1 MDPSKFRDLISGRQR
16 GLGASMLRGFLRL
29 VECPYTWAV
38 SVRNRQFD
46 SGKRPAVNVGVP
58 VVSVGNL
65 TLGGTGKTPAVEW
78 IAQWFRRH
86 GVRIGLIS
94 RGYKSAD
101 GRKNDEAMELAQRL
115 PDVPH
120 LQNPDRVAAARAAID
135 NEKCQLLVL
144 DDAFQHR
151 RIARDLD
158 IVLIDASE
166 PFGFEHL
173 FPRGTLREPLA
184 GLARAQFAL
193 LTRADLVDTA
203 GRGRIREIAGSH
215 APNIAWGECRH
226 APIHLLSAS
235 GEVEPLDSLG
245 NQLIAAFC
253 GIGNPGA
260 FRETLKQCG
269 YNVTAFREFPDH
281 HRYDENDIAELS
293 RWAESQDATAVVCTH
308 KDLVKINA
316 AKLGGKPL
324 LAVVIGLE
332 FLTGEQELERLL
344 KPLLE
349 RMP

>member
-1 MDPSKFRDLISGRQR
+1 MDSSKFRDLVSGRER
-16 GLGASMLRGFLRL
+16 GLGASLLRGFLRL

-38 SVRNRQFD
+38 NMRNRQFD
-46 SGKRPAVNVGVP
+46 SGRRPAVKVGVP

-78 IAQWFRRH
+78 IAQWFSRR
-86 GVRIGLIS
+86 GPRVGLVS
-94 RGYKSAD
+94 RGYKSAA
-101 GRKNDEAMELAQRL
+101 GNKNDEAMELEQRL

-120 LQNPDRVAAARAAID
+120 LQNPDRVAAAQAAISD
-135 NEKCQLLVL
+135 AKCQLLVL

-184 GLARAQFAL
+184 GLARAQYAL
-193 LTRADLVDTA
+193 LTRADLVDIA
-203 GRGRIREIAGSH
+203 ERSRIRSIAKSY
-215 APNIAWGECRH
+215 APNVAWGECRH
-226 APIHLLSAS
+226 APMHLLSAD
-235 GEVEPLDSLG
+235 GKVQPLDSLRS
-245 NQLIAAFC
+245 QPIAAFC
-253 GIGNPGA
+253 GIGNPAA

-269 YNVTAFREFPDH
+269 YNVAAFREFPDH
-281 HRYDENDIAELS
+281 HRYSESDIAELS
-293 RWAESQDATAVVCTH
+293 RWAEAQDAAAVVCTH

-316 AKLGGKPL
+316 ATLSGKPL
-324 LAVVIGLE
+324 FAVVIGLE
-332 FLTGEQELERLL
+332 FLAGEQELEQLL

-349 RMP
+349 RVS

>member
-1 MDPSKFRDLISGRQR
+1 MDPSKFRDLVSGRQR
-16 GLGASMLRGFLRL
+16 GLGASMLRGFLRA

-38 SVRNRQFD
+38 NVRNRQFD
-46 SGKRPAVNVGVP
+46 SGKRPAVDVGVP

-78 IAQWFRRH
+78 IGQWFRQR
-86 GVRIGLIS
+86 GIRVGLIS

-120 LQNPDRVAAARAAID
+120 LQNPDRVAAAKAAIGD
-135 NEKCQLLVL
+135 EKCQLLVL

-166 PFGFEHL
+166 PFGFDHL

-184 GLARAQFAL
+184 GLARAQYAL
-193 LTRADLVDTA
+193 LTRADLVDATEGA
-203 GRGRIREIAGSH
+203 RIREVAQSH
-215 APNIAWGECRH
+215 APQIAWGECRH
-226 APIHLLSAS
+226 TPKRLLSAS
-235 GEVEPLDSLG
+235 GEVQSLDSLR
-245 NQLIAAFC
+245 NQPIAAFC
-253 GIGNPGA
+253 GIGNPAA

-269 YNVTAFREFPDH
+269 YDVTAFREFPDH
-281 HRYDENDIAELS
+281 HRYSESDIAELS
-293 RWAESQDATAVVCTH
+293 RWAETQNAAAIVCTH
-308 KDLVKINA
+308 KDLVKIHVA
-316 AKLGGKPL
+316 TLGGKPL
-324 LAVVIGLE
+324 FAVVIGLE
-332 FLTGEQELERLL
+332 FLAGEQELERLL

-349 RMP
+349 RVS

>member
-1 MDPSKFRDLISGRQR
+1 MDPSKFRDLVSGRQS
-16 GLGASMLRGFLRL
+16 GLGAGLLRGFLRA

-38 SVRNRQFD
+38 NVRNRQFD

-78 IAQWFRRH
+78 IAQWFRKH
-86 GVRIGLIS
+86 GTRVGLVS

-120 LQNPDRVAAARAAID
+120 LQNPDRVAAAYAAIND
-135 NEKCQLLVL
+135 EKCLVLVL

-184 GLARAQFAL
+184 GLARAQYAL
-193 LTRADLVDTA
+193 LTRADLVDVA
-203 GRGRIREIAGSH
+203 ERARIREIAKSY

-226 APIHLLSAS
+226 APKQLLSSS
-235 GEVEPLDSLG
+235 GEVQPLDSLR
-245 NQLIAAFC
+245 NQPIAAFC
-253 GIGNPGA
+253 GIGNPAA
-260 FRETLKQCG
+260 FRETSKQCG
-269 YNVTAFREFPDH
+269 YNITAFREFPDH
-281 HRYDENDIAELS
+281 HRYDESDIAELS
-293 RWAESQDATAVVCTH
+293 RWTETQNATAIVCTH

-316 AKLGGKPL
+316 ATLGGKPL
-324 LAVVIGLE
+324 FAIVIGLE
-332 FLTGEQELERLL
+332 FLAGERDLERLL

-349 RMP
+349 RVS

>member
-1 MDPSKFRDLISGRQR
+1 MDASKFRDLVSGRQR

-29 VECPYTWAV
+29 AECPYTWAV
-38 SVRNRQFD
+38 NVRNRQFD

-78 IAQWFRRH
+78 IAQWFSRR
-86 GVRIGLIS
+86 GPRVGLVS

-101 GRKNDEAMELAQRL
+101 GKKNDEAMELAQRL

-120 LQNPDRVAAARAAID
+120 LQNPDRVAAAQAAID
-135 NEKCQLLVL
+135 NAKCQVLVL

-166 PFGFEHL
+166 PFGFKHL

-184 GLARAQFAL
+184 GLSRAQFAL
-193 LTRADLVDTA
+193 LTRADLVDA
-203 GRGRIREIAGSH
+203 AQRSRIRNVAKSY

-235 GEVEPLDSLG
+235 GEVQSLDSLR
-245 NQLIAAFC
+245 NEPITAFC
-253 GIGNPGA
+253 GIGNPAA

-269 YNVTAFREFPDH
+269 YNVTASREFPDH
-281 HRYDENDIAELS
+281 HRYGESDIAELS
-293 RWAESQDATAVVCTH
+293 RWPEAQNAAAIVCTH

-316 AKLGGKPL
+316 ATLGGKPL

-332 FLTGEQELERLL
+332 FLAGEQELERLL

-349 RMP
+349 RVS